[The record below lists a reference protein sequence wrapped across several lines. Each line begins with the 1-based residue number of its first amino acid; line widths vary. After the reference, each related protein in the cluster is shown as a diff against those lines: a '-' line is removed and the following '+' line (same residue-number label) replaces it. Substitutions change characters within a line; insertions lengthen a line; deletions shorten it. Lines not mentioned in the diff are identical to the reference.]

1 MSQENVEIVR
11 QVFAEASSHADRT
24 GPVVDALDH
33 DSMAVVYE
41 FLDPQI
47 EFHTDP
53 RLPEAGI
60 YRGVE
65 AVRAYWGQFGE
76 SFDEF
81 IFEAEDIIGLEDG
94 RVLVLMRLLSRGKDS
109 GARVEARPGWIYTTR
124 DGLVIQI
131 DAFVDRADAF
141 EAVGLSE

>member
-11 QVFAEASSHADRT
+11 QVFAEASRHADRT

-65 AVRAYWGQFGE
+65 AVRARWGQFGE

-81 IFEAEDIIGLEDG
+81 IYEAEDIIDLEDG
-94 RVLVLMRLLSRGKDS
+94 RVLVLMRLHARGKDS

-124 DGLVIQI
+124 HGLAVRI
-131 DAFVDRADAF
+131 DAFLDRAQAL
-141 EAVGLSE
+141 EAAGLSE